1 MKVTTEKVYR
11 ITFDSEVYN
20 AFKAADEALTDV
32 INAFGNHATLVSP
45 ETGECVDLNEL
56 PRVCGILSLFQ
67 NCTVF
72 EITH

>member
-1 MKVTTEKVYR
+1 MKITTEKVYR
-11 ITFDSEVYN
+11 ITFESEVYA

-32 INAFGNHATLVSP
+32 TNTLGTPATLVSP
-45 ETGECVDLNEL
+45 ETGECVDLGEL
-56 PRVCGILSLFQ
+56 LRVCGILSLFQ